1 MTTIEW
7 KEQDE
12 FYGLDYSTKTGK
24 WHDYRFDI
32 RYDYVGARSVKPSD
46 NCSIILCIFKGTFE
60 HENPIH
66 IEYGNSIDALT
77 IFAHAYL
84 ISEQEKF
91 RNASF
96 SLTED
101 KLSNKC

>member
-32 RYDYVGARSVKPSD
+32 RYDYVGARGVKPSND
-46 NCSIILCIFKGTFE
+46 CSIILSVFKGFKSE
-60 HENPIH
+60 LPIH
-66 IEYGNSIDALT
+66 VNYGHSIDALT
-77 IFAHAYL
+77 EYANAYL

-96 SLTED
+96 SPMED
-101 KLSNKC
+101 KLSNKS